1 MLIYPVGVYKYMT
14 NKICQP
20 EKIIAQL
27 HRIEGQVQAIEKM
40 YNEQRSIEEIVRVMK
55 AARASLDSV
64 AKNLITAKVNG
75 CYQGPD
81 LVKRKELLALI
92 ETFFQHT

>member
-1 MLIYPVGVYKYMT
+1 MT

-27 HRIEGQVQAIEKM
+27 HRIKGQVEAIEKM
-40 YNEQRSIEEIVRVMK
+40 YHEQRPIEEIVRVMK

-64 AKNLITAKVNG
+64 AKNLITDKVNG
-75 CYQGPD
+75 CYRGPN
-81 LVKRKELLALI
+81 LVKRRELLALI
-92 ETFFQHT
+92 ETFFHHT